1 MSSGPKQRRE
11 RLVVIGNGMAGM
23 RTVEELLKQAPD
35 RYDITV
41 FGDESHGNYNRILLS
56 PLLSGE
62 KTAEQIMIHDRDW
75 YREQG
80 VRLFAGDPVTQIRR
94 WRREVASNAGRVVPY
109 DRLLLATGSL
119 PFIPPIP
126 GTDLAGVVSFRT
138 IQDVDTMAAAARK
151 FRHAVVIGGGLRGLE
166 AANGLLRRG
175 MKVTVVHLA
184 NHLME
189 RQLDPTAAAL
199 LQQSLE
205 ARGMRFYLG
214 AMTTEL
220 FGSKRVGGIAL
231 KDGTEITADLVVFA
245 AGVRP
250 NIELAKACG
259 LQCDRGVLVDDTLQ
273 SFDPRVYAVGE
284 CVQHRKATYGLVA
297 PLWDQA
303 RVCANHLAEIG
314 VSRYGG
320 SELSTQLKVTG
331 VKLFSAG
338 DFASG
343 ESREDLVYSDPA
355 RGVYKRLV
363 LQGNRLAGAVLFGDT
378 DDGGWYFDLIR
389 KNRDIG
395 ALRELLAFGQ
405 AVAEPEA
412 A

>member
-1 MSSGPKQRRE
+1 MSTGAETGRE
-11 RLVVIGNGMAGM
+11 RLVVVGNGMAGM
-23 RTVEELLKQAPD
+23 RTVEELVQLAPE

-41 FGDESHGNYNRILLS
+41 FGDEPHGNYNRILLS

-62 KTAEQIMIHDRDW
+62 KRTEQIMIHDRDW
-75 YREQG
+75 YRENG
-80 VRLFAGDPVTQIRR
+80 VRLFAGDPVTKIHR
-94 WRREVASNAGRVVPY
+94 WRREVCSHAGRTVPY

-119 PFIPPIP
+119 PFVPPIP
-126 GTDLAGVVSFRT
+126 GTDLEGVISFRT
-138 IQDVDTMAAAARK
+138 IADVEAMTAAARK
-151 FRHAVVIGGGLRGLE
+151 YRHAVVIGGGLLGLE
-166 AANGLLRRG
+166 AANGLQRRG
-175 MKVTVVHLA
+175 MKVTVIHLA
-184 NHLME
+184 DHLME
-189 RQLDPTAAAL
+189 RQLDPTASAL

-205 ARGMRFYLG
+205 ARGLRFYLG
-214 AMTTEL
+214 AMTTEIL
-220 FGSKRVGGIAL
+220 GNRRVGGIAL

-273 SFDPRVYAVGE
+273 SFDPRIYSVGE

-314 VSRYGG
+314 SSRYGG

-338 DFASG
+338 DFAGG
-343 ESREDLVYSDPA
+343 EAREDLVYSDPA
-355 RGVYKRLV
+355 RGIYKRLV
-363 LQGNRLAGAVLFGDT
+363 IEGNRLTGAVLFGDT

-389 KNRDIG
+389 NNRDV
-395 ALRELLAFGQ
+395 APLRELLAFGQ
-405 AVAEPEA
+405 SVAEPEA